1 MQLRLRRRPP
11 MIPRMGA
18 SGTVIVVEDDASMA
32 QAMARVLR
40 LAQLSPVV
48 FSSAEQA
55 LEAGVGL
62 EAVCMVVDV
71 ELPGMNGFSF
81 CERAAAAGRIPPFV
95 IITAFD
101 EQASRNKAASA
112 GAAAFLAKPFSG
124 RTLIDT
130 VRRIA
135 QLQAEPPS

>member
-1 MQLRLRRRPP
+1 
-11 MIPRMGA
+11 MGGP
-18 SGTVIVVEDDASMA
+18 GTVVVVEDDASMA

-40 LAQLSPVV
+40 LAQLVPVV
-48 FSSAEQA
+48 YSSAEAA
-55 LEAGVGL
+55 LDAGVHDGI
-62 EAVCMVVDV
+62 ACMVVDV

-81 CERAAAAGRIPPFV
+81 CERVAAAGKIPPFV

-101 EQASRNKAASA
+101 EQSARDKAAAA

-124 RTLIDT
+124 RTLVET

-135 QLQAEPPS
+135 DMKEAT

>member
-1 MQLRLRRRPP
+1 ME
-11 MIPRMGA
+11 GVD
-18 SGTVIVVEDDASMA
+18 TVVVVEDDASMA

-40 LAQLSPVV
+40 LAKLVPVV
-48 FSSAEQA
+48 YSSAEEA
-55 LEAGVGL
+55 LEGGL
-62 EAVCMVVDV
+62 EGDALCMVVDV

-81 CERAAAAGRIPPFV
+81 CERIAARGKIPPFI

-101 EQASRNKAASA
+101 EQTARANASRA

-124 RTLIDT
+124 RLLIET

-135 QLQAEPPS
+135 RPAQPSA

>member
-1 MQLRLRRRPP
+1 
-11 MIPRMGA
+11 
-18 SGTVIVVEDDASMA
+18 MA

-48 FSSAEQA
+48 YSSAEQA
-55 LEAGVGL
+55 LQAGV
-62 EAVCMVVDV
+62 AADTACMVVDV
-71 ELPGMNGFSF
+71 ELPGMNGFAF
-81 CERAAAAGRIPPFV
+81 CERVASAGAIPPFV

-101 EQASRNKAASA
+101 EQTARNKAATA

-124 RTLIDT
+124 RTLIET

-135 QLQAEPPS
+135 QLEPEPPP